1 MLNFFTLQNKV
12 GTLQKDVLG
21 PLYTVH
27 NLQGK
32 PHKDLLYLT
41 GEQIAKYRIFIEEVF
56 NSTVVWLAFKV
67 VKILG
72 GAASLSE
79 DDFNHFTGYIKAGGL
94 DSMLAMLEADDMFKA
109 FSVELLKLPPEVQ
122 ADAPYMLKRAQKL
135 HMEFIDAYF
144 KREWGSVDDVCPELI
159 KRQVE
164 TNQFIGKLIILA
176 EDRWNQ
182 IR

>member
-12 GTLQKDVLG
+12 SALQRDVLG

-32 PHKDLLYLT
+32 SHQDLLYLT
-41 GEQIAKYRIFIEEVF
+41 GEQVSKYKNFIEEVF
-56 NSTVVWLAFKV
+56 DSTIVWLAFKV

-79 DDFNHFTGYIKAGGL
+79 DDFKHFTGYIKAGGL
-94 DSMLAMLEADDMFKA
+94 DSMLAMLEADDMFET
-109 FSVELLKLPPEVQ
+109 FSSELLKLPPEVQ
-122 ADAPYMLKRAQKL
+122 ADAHHMLKRAQKL
-135 HMEFIDAYF
+135 HTEFIDAYF
-144 KREWGSVDDVCPELI
+144 KREWGSVDEVCPELI